1 MECINCIGRKE
12 RQERERKQREDV
24 KGSATVEMSYIMPLL
39 LLLFLFI
46 TYTVFYYHDKLIL
59 NGAAAET
66 AVLGAQLERKK
77 EAADYDL
84 EEIFEERIKGKLIYM
99 TDVDVSVQRDEDE
112 ITVSGCCAEVCYE
125 AEYLPESRYC
135 KTGGKNQMAD
145 LKISY
150 EKDWDSACIHAD
162 LPCPYAED
170 YQLRMLKNNFI
181 PHLAHVDGTGRDG
194 TEQVYVPVGPEEY

>member
-24 KGSATVEMSYIMPLL
+24 KGSAAVEMSYIMPLL

-112 ITVSGCCAEVCYE
+112 ITVSAAAQKSVMRLNICQKAAIV
-125 AEYLPESRYC
+125 
-135 KTGGKNQMAD
+135 K
-145 LKISY
+145 
-150 EKDWDSACIHAD
+150 
-162 LPCPYAED
+162 
-170 YQLRMLKNNFI
+170 
-181 PHLAHVDGTGRDG
+181 
-194 TEQVYVPVGPEEY
+194 PEEKIRWLT

>member
-1 MECINCIGRKE
+1 LECINCIGRKE

-112 ITVSGCCAEVCYE
+112 ITVSAAAQKSVMRLNICQKAAIV
-125 AEYLPESRYC
+125 
-135 KTGGKNQMAD
+135 K
-145 LKISY
+145 
-150 EKDWDSACIHAD
+150 
-162 LPCPYAED
+162 
-170 YQLRMLKNNFI
+170 
-181 PHLAHVDGTGRDG
+181 
-194 TEQVYVPVGPEEY
+194 PEEKIRWLT

>member
-1 MECINCIGRKE
+1 MECINYIGRKE
-12 RQERERKQREDV
+12 RQEKERKQREDV

-112 ITVSGCCAEVCYE
+112 ITVSAAAQKSVMKLNICQKAAIV
-125 AEYLPESRYC
+125 
-135 KTGGKNQMAD
+135 K
-145 LKISY
+145 
-150 EKDWDSACIHAD
+150 
-162 LPCPYAED
+162 
-170 YQLRMLKNNFI
+170 
-181 PHLAHVDGTGRDG
+181 
-194 TEQVYVPVGPEEY
+194 PEEKIRWLT

>member
-59 NGAAAET
+59 NGAEAET

-112 ITVSGCCAEVCYE
+112 ITVSAAAQKSVMKLNICQKAAIV
-125 AEYLPESRYC
+125 
-135 KTGGKNQMAD
+135 K
-145 LKISY
+145 
-150 EKDWDSACIHAD
+150 
-162 LPCPYAED
+162 
-170 YQLRMLKNNFI
+170 
-181 PHLAHVDGTGRDG
+181 
-194 TEQVYVPVGPEEY
+194 PEEKIRWLT

>member
-77 EAADYDL
+77 EAADFDL

-112 ITVSGCCAEVCYE
+112 ITVSAAAQKSVMRLNICQKAAIV
-125 AEYLPESRYC
+125 
-135 KTGGKNQMAD
+135 K
-145 LKISY
+145 
-150 EKDWDSACIHAD
+150 
-162 LPCPYAED
+162 
-170 YQLRMLKNNFI
+170 
-181 PHLAHVDGTGRDG
+181 
-194 TEQVYVPVGPEEY
+194 PEEKIRWLT

>member
-1 MECINCIGRKE
+1 MECIKCIGRKE

-99 TDVDVSVQRDEDE
+99 TDVDVSVQRDEEE
-112 ITVSGCCAEVCYE
+112 ITVSAASQKSVM
-125 AEYLPESRYC
+125 
-135 KTGGKNQMAD
+135 KQ
-145 LKISY
+145 KICQ
-150 EKDWDSACIHAD
+150 KAAIV
-162 LPCPYAED
+162 
-170 YQLRMLKNNFI
+170 K
-181 PHLAHVDGTGRDG
+181 
-194 TEQVYVPVGPEEY
+194 PEEKIRWLT

>member
-112 ITVSGCCAEVCYE
+112 ITVSAAAQKSVMKLNICQKAAIV
-125 AEYLPESRYC
+125 
-135 KTGGKNQMAD
+135 K
-145 LKISY
+145 
-150 EKDWDSACIHAD
+150 
-162 LPCPYAED
+162 
-170 YQLRMLKNNFI
+170 
-181 PHLAHVDGTGRDG
+181 
-194 TEQVYVPVGPEEY
+194 PEEKIRWLT

>member
-12 RQERERKQREDV
+12 RQEREGKQREDV

-112 ITVSGCCAEVCYE
+112 ITVSAAAQKSVMKLNICQKAAIV
-125 AEYLPESRYC
+125 
-135 KTGGKNQMAD
+135 K
-145 LKISY
+145 
-150 EKDWDSACIHAD
+150 
-162 LPCPYAED
+162 
-170 YQLRMLKNNFI
+170 
-181 PHLAHVDGTGRDG
+181 
-194 TEQVYVPVGPEEY
+194 PEEKIRWLT

>member
-1 MECINCIGRKE
+1 MECINYIGRKE
-12 RQERERKQREDV
+12 RQEKERKQREDV

-112 ITVSGCCAEVCYE
+112 ITVSAAAQKSVMRLNICQKAAIV
-125 AEYLPESRYC
+125 
-135 KTGGKNQMAD
+135 K
-145 LKISY
+145 
-150 EKDWDSACIHAD
+150 
-162 LPCPYAED
+162 
-170 YQLRMLKNNFI
+170 
-181 PHLAHVDGTGRDG
+181 
-194 TEQVYVPVGPEEY
+194 PEEKIRWLT

>member
-84 EEIFEERIKGKLIYM
+84 EEIFKERIKGKLIYM

-112 ITVSGCCAEVCYE
+112 ITVSAAAQKSVMRLNICQKAAIV
-125 AEYLPESRYC
+125 
-135 KTGGKNQMAD
+135 K
-145 LKISY
+145 
-150 EKDWDSACIHAD
+150 
-162 LPCPYAED
+162 
-170 YQLRMLKNNFI
+170 
-181 PHLAHVDGTGRDG
+181 
-194 TEQVYVPVGPEEY
+194 PEEKIRWLT

>member
-12 RQERERKQREDV
+12 RQEIERKQREDV
-24 KGSATVEMSYIMPLL
+24 KGSATVEMSYIMPLI

-112 ITVSGCCAEVCYE
+112 ITVSAAAQKSVMRLNICQKAAIV
-125 AEYLPESRYC
+125 
-135 KTGGKNQMAD
+135 K
-145 LKISY
+145 
-150 EKDWDSACIHAD
+150 
-162 LPCPYAED
+162 
-170 YQLRMLKNNFI
+170 
-181 PHLAHVDGTGRDG
+181 
-194 TEQVYVPVGPEEY
+194 PEEKIRWLT

>member
-1 MECINCIGRKE
+1 MECINGIGRKE
-12 RQERERKQREDV
+12 RQERKRKQREDV

-112 ITVSGCCAEVCYE
+112 ITVSAAAQKSVMRLNICQKAAIV
-125 AEYLPESRYC
+125 
-135 KTGGKNQMAD
+135 K
-145 LKISY
+145 
-150 EKDWDSACIHAD
+150 
-162 LPCPYAED
+162 
-170 YQLRMLKNNFI
+170 
-181 PHLAHVDGTGRDG
+181 
-194 TEQVYVPVGPEEY
+194 PEEKIRWLT

>member
-12 RQERERKQREDV
+12 RQERKRKQREDV

-59 NGAAAET
+59 NCAAAET

-112 ITVSGCCAEVCYE
+112 ITVSAAAQKSVMRLNICQKAAIV
-125 AEYLPESRYC
+125 
-135 KTGGKNQMAD
+135 K
-145 LKISY
+145 
-150 EKDWDSACIHAD
+150 
-162 LPCPYAED
+162 
-170 YQLRMLKNNFI
+170 
-181 PHLAHVDGTGRDG
+181 
-194 TEQVYVPVGPEEY
+194 PEEKIRWLT

>member
-77 EAADYDL
+77 ETADYDL

-112 ITVSGCCAEVCYE
+112 ITVSAAAQKSVMRLNICQKAAIV
-125 AEYLPESRYC
+125 
-135 KTGGKNQMAD
+135 K
-145 LKISY
+145 
-150 EKDWDSACIHAD
+150 
-162 LPCPYAED
+162 
-170 YQLRMLKNNFI
+170 
-181 PHLAHVDGTGRDG
+181 
-194 TEQVYVPVGPEEY
+194 PEEKIRWLT

>member
-112 ITVSGCCAEVCYE
+112 ITVSAAAQKSVMRLNICQKAAIV
-125 AEYLPESRYC
+125 
-135 KTGGKNQMAD
+135 K
-145 LKISY
+145 
-150 EKDWDSACIHAD
+150 
-162 LPCPYAED
+162 
-170 YQLRMLKNNFI
+170 
-181 PHLAHVDGTGRDG
+181 
-194 TEQVYVPVGPEEY
+194 PEEKIRWLT

>member
-12 RQERERKQREDV
+12 RQEREGKQREDV

-99 TDVDVSVQRDEDE
+99 TDVDVSVQRNEDE
-112 ITVSGCCAEVCYE
+112 ITVSAAAQKSVMKLNICQKAAIV
-125 AEYLPESRYC
+125 
-135 KTGGKNQMAD
+135 K
-145 LKISY
+145 
-150 EKDWDSACIHAD
+150 
-162 LPCPYAED
+162 
-170 YQLRMLKNNFI
+170 
-181 PHLAHVDGTGRDG
+181 
-194 TEQVYVPVGPEEY
+194 PEEKIRWLT

>member
-12 RQERERKQREDV
+12 RQEKERKQREDV

-112 ITVSGCCAEVCYE
+112 ITVSAAAQKSVMRLNICQKAAIV
-125 AEYLPESRYC
+125 
-135 KTGGKNQMAD
+135 K
-145 LKISY
+145 
-150 EKDWDSACIHAD
+150 
-162 LPCPYAED
+162 
-170 YQLRMLKNNFI
+170 
-181 PHLAHVDGTGRDG
+181 
-194 TEQVYVPVGPEEY
+194 PEEKIRWLT

>member
-112 ITVSGCCAEVCYE
+112 ITVSAATQKSVMRLNICQKAAIV
-125 AEYLPESRYC
+125 
-135 KTGGKNQMAD
+135 K
-145 LKISY
+145 
-150 EKDWDSACIHAD
+150 
-162 LPCPYAED
+162 
-170 YQLRMLKNNFI
+170 
-181 PHLAHVDGTGRDG
+181 
-194 TEQVYVPVGPEEY
+194 PEEKIRWLT

>member
-1 MECINCIGRKE
+1 
-12 RQERERKQREDV
+12 
-24 KGSATVEMSYIMPLL
+24 MSYIMPLL

-112 ITVSGCCAEVCYE
+112 ITVSAAAQKSVMRLNICQKAAIV
-125 AEYLPESRYC
+125 
-135 KTGGKNQMAD
+135 K
-145 LKISY
+145 
-150 EKDWDSACIHAD
+150 
-162 LPCPYAED
+162 
-170 YQLRMLKNNFI
+170 
-181 PHLAHVDGTGRDG
+181 
-194 TEQVYVPVGPEEY
+194 PEEKIRWLT

>member
-46 TYTVFYYHDKLIL
+46 TDTVFYDPDKLIL

-112 ITVSGCCAEVCYE
+112 ITVSAAAQKSVMRLNICQKAAIV
-125 AEYLPESRYC
+125 
-135 KTGGKNQMAD
+135 K
-145 LKISY
+145 
-150 EKDWDSACIHAD
+150 
-162 LPCPYAED
+162 
-170 YQLRMLKNNFI
+170 
-181 PHLAHVDGTGRDG
+181 
-194 TEQVYVPVGPEEY
+194 PEEKIRWLT